1 MLSAGVVDPVGTSE
15 VGLQVAGQLG
25 IGGESLLA
33 ELALEFLHVNKLYV
47 VSEGFRHDQTVRT
60 LSKVRAGTVTG
71 LVMNRQLCSSSEQ
84 LEASFTLNGFS
95 GYISNILG
103 VFIISITQ
111 IVILRSA
118 PFVFSVT
125 VVLEEFH

>member
-1 MLSAGVVDPVGTSE
+1 MLSAGVVNPVCTSQ
-15 VGLQVAGQLG
+15 VGLKVAGQLS
-25 IGGESLLA
+25 IGRESFLA
-33 ELALEFLHVNKLYV
+33 ELTLELLHVDKLYV
-47 VSEGFRHDQTVRT
+47 VSEGFRHDQTIRT
-60 LSKVRAGTVTG
+60 LSKVRTGTVTS
-71 LVMNRQLCSSSEQ
+71 LVMDRQLSSSLEQ
-84 LEASFTLNGFS
+84 LEASFTLDGVS

-125 VVLEEFH
+125 VVL